1 MTLVHTAPIRQ
12 HFGGTMQ
19 PTPDATG
26 SKTAIPPR
34 FRVQRERVLRILARW
49 ELSTRFV
56 SNPMGP
62 SLSPAGP
69 R

>member
-1 MTLVHTAPIRQ
+1 
-12 HFGGTMQ
+12 MQ
-19 PTPDATG
+19 PTPDAA
-26 SKTAIPPR
+26 SPKTAIPPR

-49 ELSTRFV
+49 ELSTRFI